1 MSGLKQCIIDA
12 ETKFQRGLHSI
23 EFSIIKAA
31 YLRGFE
37 AARNQAALIAER
49 HVDKARTSASEIR
62 ASFIEE
68 AIKSMQPAPPCPH
81 KGQGCAK
88 EDYCQRDHR
97 KCSYARCFEWLKL
110 NDKAHPPAHE

>member
-81 KGQGCAK
+81 T
-88 EDYCQRDHR
+88 RDR
-97 KCSYARCFEWLKL
+97 AAPRRITASGTTVNAPMPGVL
-110 NDKAHPPAHE
+110 NG